1 VLTLPI
7 FNPLGDRAVLMDF
20 ENAGEGGA
28 ETTAKIAALI
38 SRRKLVGVLDVVPA
52 FSRISIHYD
61 PVLLAGDRKQS
72 PYDRIVTDLQKLLNE
87 KNSLA
92 LPIESREFR
101 IPVCYDTKFGLDLT
115 DLAKSRGLS
124 VDEVIDMHC
133 TPTYVVGAIG
143 FAPGFPYLEGINPKL
158 IVPRRA
164 NPRVRVPAGSVA
176 VAANYTGIYPSALP
190 GGWHIIGRTNTSLF
204 SFEDNG
210 GALLRVGD
218 RVSFNRISREEFDD
232 TNPSD
237 RKTSEK

>member
-1 VLTLPI
+1 
-7 FNPLGDRAVLMDF
+7 MDF
-20 ENAGEGGA
+20 ESAGEGGA

-61 PVLLAGDRKQS
+61 PTLLAGDRKQS

-237 RKTSEK
+237 RKTNEK

>member
-1 VLTLPI
+1 
-7 FNPLGDRAVLMDF
+7 MDF
-20 ENAGEGGA
+20 ESAGEGGA

-38 SRRKLVGVLDVVPA
+38 TRRRLVGVLDVVPA

-61 PVLLAGDRKQS
+61 PALLAGDRKQS
-72 PYDRIVTDLQKLLNE
+72 PYDRIVTDLQKLLKE

-115 DLAKSRGLS
+115 DLAESRGLS
-124 VDEVIDMHC
+124 VDELIDMHC
-133 TPTYVVGAIG
+133 TPSYVVGAIG

-204 SFEDNG
+204 SFEDNC

-232 TNPSD
+232 TNQSD

>member
-1 VLTLPI
+1 
-7 FNPLGDRAVLMDF
+7 MDF

-72 PYDRIVTDLQKLLNE
+72 PYDRIVTDLQKLLKE
-87 KNSLA
+87 KNSSA

-101 IPVCYDTKFGLDLT
+101 IPVCYDTTFGLDLT

-124 VDEVIDMHC
+124 VDELIDMHC
-133 TPTYVVGAIG
+133 TPSYVVGAIG

>member
-1 VLTLPI
+1 
-7 FNPLGDRAVLMDF
+7 MDF
-20 ENAGEGGA
+20 ESAGEGGA

-38 SRRKLVGVLDVVPA
+38 TRRRLVGVLDVVPA

-61 PVLLAGDRKQS
+61 PALLAGDRKQS
-72 PYDRIVTDLQKLLNE
+72 PYDRIVTDLQKLLKE

-101 IPVCYDTKFGLDLT
+101 IPVCYDTTFGLDLT
-115 DLAKSRGLS
+115 DLAESRGLS
-124 VDEVIDMHC
+124 VDELIDMHC
-133 TPTYVVGAIG
+133 TPSYVVGAIG

>member
-1 VLTLPI
+1 MLTRPI

-52 FSRISIHYD
+52 FSCISIHYD
-61 PVLLAGDRKQS
+61 PTLLAGDRKQS

-87 KNSLA
+87 KNNSA

-101 IPVCYDTKFGLDLT
+101 IPVCYDTTFGLDLT

-124 VDEVIDMHC
+124 VDELIDMHC
-133 TPTYVVGAIG
+133 TPSYVVGAIG

>member
-1 VLTLPI
+1 
-7 FNPLGDRAVLMDF
+7 MDF

-28 ETTAKIAALI
+28 ENIAKIAALI
-38 SRRKLVGVLDVVPA
+38 TRRKLVGVLDVVPA

-72 PYDRIVTDLQKLLNE
+72 PYDRIVTDLQKLLKE
-87 KNSLA
+87 KNSSA

-101 IPVCYDTKFGLDLT
+101 IPVCYDTTFGLDLT

-124 VDEVIDMHC
+124 VDELIDMHC
-133 TPTYVVGAIG
+133 TPSYVVGAIG

>member
-1 VLTLPI
+1 MLPI
-7 FNPLGDRAVLMDF
+7 FNPLGDRAVLIDF
-20 ENAGEGGA
+20 ENAGEVGA
-28 ETTAKIAALI
+28 ENIAKIAALI
-38 SRRKLVGVLDVVPA
+38 TRRKLVGVLDVVPA

-61 PVLLAGDRKQS
+61 PTLLAGDRKQS

-87 KNSLA
+87 KNNSA

-101 IPVCYDTKFGLDLT
+101 IPVCYDTTFGLDLT

-124 VDEVIDMHC
+124 VDELIDMHC
-133 TPTYVVGAIG
+133 TPSYVVGAIG

-204 SFEDNG
+204 SFEDTG

>member
-1 VLTLPI
+1 
-7 FNPLGDRAVLMDF
+7 MDF

-61 PVLLAGDRKQS
+61 PTLLAGDRKQS

-237 RKTSEK
+237 RKTNEK

>member
-1 VLTLPI
+1 
-7 FNPLGDRAVLMDF
+7 MDF

-72 PYDRIVTDLQKLLNE
+72 PYDRIVTDLQALLNE
-87 KNSLA
+87 KNSSA

-101 IPVCYDTKFGLDLT
+101 IPVCYDTTFGLDLT

-124 VDEVIDMHC
+124 VDELIDMHC
-133 TPTYVVGAIG
+133 TPSYVVGAIG

-218 RVSFNRISREEFDD
+218 RVSFNRISRAEFDD

>member
-1 VLTLPI
+1 
-7 FNPLGDRAVLMDF
+7 MDF
-20 ENAGEGGA
+20 ESAGEGGA

-38 SRRKLVGVLDVVPA
+38 TRRRLVGVLDVVPA

-61 PVLLAGDRKQS
+61 PALLAGDRKQS
-72 PYDRIVTDLQKLLNE
+72 PYDRIVTDLQKLLKE

-101 IPVCYDTKFGLDLT
+101 IPVCYDTTFGLDLT
-115 DLAKSRGLS
+115 DLAESRGLS
-124 VDEVIDMHC
+124 VDELIDMHC
-133 TPTYVVGAIG
+133 TPSYVVGAIG

-218 RVSFNRISREEFDD
+218 RVSFNSISREEFDD

>member
-1 VLTLPI
+1 
-7 FNPLGDRAVLMDF
+7 MDF
-20 ENAGEGGA
+20 ESAGEGGA

-38 SRRKLVGVLDVVPA
+38 TRRRLVGVLDVVPA

-61 PVLLAGDRKQS
+61 PALLAGDRKQT
-72 PYDRIVTDLQKLLNE
+72 PYDRIVTDLQKLLKE

-101 IPVCYDTKFGLDLT
+101 IPVCYDTTFGLDLT
-115 DLAKSRGLS
+115 DLAESRGLS
-124 VDEVIDMHC
+124 VDELIDMHC
-133 TPTYVVGAIG
+133 TPSYVVGAIG

-204 SFEDNG
+204 SFEDNC

-232 TNPSD
+232 TNQSD

>member
-1 VLTLPI
+1 
-7 FNPLGDRAVLMDF
+7 MDF

-61 PVLLAGDRKQS
+61 PTLLAGDRKQS
-72 PYDRIVTDLQKLLNE
+72 PYDRIVTDLQKLLKE

-101 IPVCYDTKFGLDLT
+101 IPVCYDTTFGLDLT

-124 VDEVIDMHC
+124 VDELIDMHC
-133 TPTYVVGAIG
+133 TPSYVVGAIG

-237 RKTSEK
+237 RKTNEK

>member
-1 VLTLPI
+1 
-7 FNPLGDRAVLMDF
+7 MDF

-28 ETTAKIAALI
+28 ENIAKIAALI
-38 SRRKLVGVLDVVPA
+38 TRRKLVGVIDVVPA

-61 PVLLAGDRKQS
+61 PALIAGDRKHS

-87 KNSLA
+87 KNCLA

-143 FAPGFPYLEGINPKL
+143 FAP
-158 IVPRRA
+158 
-164 NPRVRVPAGSVA
+164 
-176 VAANYTGIYPSALP
+176 
-190 GGWHIIGRTNTSLF
+190 
-204 SFEDNG
+204 
-210 GALLRVGD
+210 
-218 RVSFNRISREEFDD
+218 
-232 TNPSD
+232 
-237 RKTSEK
+237 